1 MDFDRL
7 DVLPCGVSVA
17 AEVHSAVECDIV
29 RVGWSVCRVRLAYGF
44 LSVLGDEV
52 DVV

>member
-7 DVLPCGVSVA
+7 DFFPGGVGVA

-29 RVGWSVCRVRLAYGF
+29 RVDWSVCRVWLAYGVV
-44 LSVLGDEV
+44 SVFGDEV

>member
-7 DVLPCGVSVA
+7 DVLPCGVGVA

-29 RVGWSVCRVRLAYGF
+29 RVDWSVCRVWIAFGF
-44 LSVLGDEV
+44 VSVFGDEV